1 MLDNDPEKKKLM
13 RDVVIDQIYNAA
25 TTDRNIVFISADF
38 GAQSLDKFRN
48 ELPDQFIHAGIS
60 EQNMVDLSSGLSIS
74 GKQVFLYAMAP
85 FITAR
90 CYEQIK
96 CSLSAMN
103 LPVTLIGVGVGL
115 GYDHSTLT
123 HFTPEDI
130 ACMRA
135 LNGIEI
141 LSPSDQK
148 SAEVIAANAV
158 TNPAF
163 RYLRLERNA
172 HDQIYNDE
180 FIKCL
185 DTGFYEISRGDR
197 VAIVSYGALLHK
209 VIAARDE
216 LKKAGLEVG
225 VIDLYRVKRIS
236 VQKLFEY
243 LSSYKSL
250 LTVEEHILDGGF
262 GGAVLEALADSGLQM
277 KVKRLGLSD
286 GFAVVNGD
294 RDQLHKLYGVDTG
307 DIVSAVM
314 ELEKH

>member
-1 MLDNDPEKKKLM
+1 MLDNDSVKKTLM
-13 RDVVIDQIYNAA
+13 RDVVINQIYNAA
-25 TTDRNIVFISADF
+25 TADRNIVFISADF
-38 GAQSLDKFRN
+38 GAQALDKYRN

-60 EQNMVDLSSGLSIS
+60 EQNMVDLSSGLAIS

-123 HFTPEDI
+123 HFTIEDI

-148 SAEVIAANAV
+148 SAEVIAKNAV
-158 TNPAF
+158 ANPAF

-172 HDQIYNDE
+172 QDQIYNDE
-180 FIKCL
+180 FIQSL
-185 DTGFYEISRGDR
+185 DTGFCEISKGDR
-197 VAIVSYGALLHK
+197 VVIVSYGALLHK
-209 VIAARDE
+209 VIAARHK
-216 LKKAGLEVG
+216 LKKEGLEVG
-225 VIDLYRVKRIS
+225 IIDLYRVKKINIHKIS
-236 VQKLFEY
+236 EY
-243 LSSYKSL
+243 LSQYKSL
-250 LTVEEHILDGGF
+250 ITVEEQLLDGGF
-262 GGAVLEALADSGLQM
+262 GGAILEALADSQLQM

-294 RDQLHKLYGVDTG
+294 RDHLHKLYGLDTG

-314 ELEKH
+314 ELEDN